1 MNKENIVKSSL
12 NFVDSERC
20 LSIKVFVKDA
30 DKMLSSG
37 LPLKECSS
45 LPTKTGND

>member
-1 MNKENIVKSSL
+1 MKSSL
-12 NFVDSERC
+12 NFVDSEHC
-20 LSIKVFVKDA
+20 LICLKVFVKDA

-45 LPTKTGND
+45 LPTKTGNDMIR